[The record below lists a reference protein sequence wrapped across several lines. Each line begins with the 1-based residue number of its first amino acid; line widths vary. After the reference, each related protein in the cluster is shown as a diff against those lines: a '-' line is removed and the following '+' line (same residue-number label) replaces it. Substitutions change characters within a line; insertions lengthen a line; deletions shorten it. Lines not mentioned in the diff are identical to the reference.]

1 MSLWQLS
8 AQTTPELSLRLCDV
22 LEESFAFE
30 PLSTARFE
38 VDGGAAFTVDANY
51 AEEPDVK
58 ALKRWLA
65 DVDADLAAL
74 SFTIS
79 SIEETGWVEKS
90 LAGLSPVQAG
100 RFFVYGSHDAGKVPP
115 GSLPLLIEAGEAF
128 GTGHHGTTEGCLTA
142 LTKIAQDES
151 PTRILDLGTGTGILG
166 IGAAK
171 LWNVPVWAS
180 DIDPIAVEVA
190 EENARLN
197 GVGPLFRGVVAG
209 GVNHPALRQA
219 GPFDLIIANILARPL
234 RQLAPQITSL
244 LAPGGLLVL
253 SGILDEQALRV
264 DATYR
269 GLHIH
274 SQMRLT
280 FGEWVTLVGRK
291 ARRASA
297 ATILD

>member
-8 AQTTPELSLRLCDV
+8 TTTMPALAEALCDA
-22 LEESFAFE
+22 LEDSFAFE
-30 PLSTARFE
+30 PLSTSRFE
-38 VDGGAAFTVDANY
+38 IDGGAAFTVDAAY
-51 AEEPDVK
+51 
-58 ALKRWLA
+58 
-65 DVDADLAAL
+65 DAKPDLAAL
-74 SFTIS
+74 TAWLRDHHPALADLVFTVAT
-79 SIEETGWVEKS
+79 IEETGWVEKS
-90 LAGLSPVQAG
+90 LAGLSPIEAG
-100 RFFVYGSHDAGKVPP
+100 RFFVYGSHDADKVPP
-115 GSLPLLIEAGEAF
+115 GKLPLLIEAGEAF
-128 GTGHHGTTEGCLTA
+128 GTGHHGTTEGCLAA
-142 LTKIAQDES
+142 LTQIALGETPS
-151 PTRILDLGTGTGILG
+151 RILDLGTGTGILG

-190 EENARLN
+190 IENARLN
-197 GVGPLFRGVVAG
+197 GVGHLFRGVVAA
-209 GVNHPALRQA
+209 GVNHAALRQA

-234 RQLAPQITSL
+234 RELAPQITAL

-274 SQMRLT
+274 SQMRLA